1 METEKPSYYAII
13 PAKVRY
19 DHRLKANEKL
29 LYGEV
34 TALCNSSG
42 ECWASNK
49 FFAELYDVHITNV
62 SRWVNSLVD
71 KGYLESQL
79 VYKEGT
85 KEIEKRILRLSS
97 VSKNVK
103 TPNSKNV
110 KTSISKNAK
119 ENNTSINNTSMN
131 NNILSSNLDDTK
143 GKAVEIIDYL
153 NEKAGKRF
161 SHKTKETAKHIN
173 ARLKDGYTVEDFKR
187 VIDNRVMKWS
197 KDKKM
202 KEYIRPDTLF
212 TPTNF
217 EKYLN
222 DALDNLPD
230 RPPVY
235 KPSMSEEDAKALLE
249 KGDITSWM
257 E

>member
-13 PAKVRY
+13 PAEVRY

-34 TALCNSSG
+34 TALCSSSG

-85 KEIEKRILRLSS
+85 KEIEKRVLRLSS

-103 TPNSKNV
+103 TPHSKNV

-131 NNILSSNLDDTK
+131 NNILSSSLDETK

-153 NEKAGKRF
+153 NDKAGKRF

-197 KDKKM
+197 RDKKM

-222 DALDNLPD
+222 DALDSLLD

-235 KPSMSEEDAKALLE
+235 KPSMSEDEAKALLE

>member
-1 METEKPSYYAII
+1 
-13 PAKVRY
+13 
-19 DHRLKANEKL
+19 
-29 LYGEV
+29 
-34 TALCNSSG
+34 
-42 ECWASNK
+42 
-49 FFAELYDVHITNV
+49 
-62 SRWVNSLVD
+62 
-71 KGYLESQL
+71 
-79 VYKEGT
+79 
-85 KEIEKRILRLSS
+85 
-97 VSKNVK
+97 
-103 TPNSKNV
+103 
-110 KTSISKNAK
+110 
-119 ENNTSINNTSMN
+119 MN
-131 NNILSSNLDDTK
+131 NNILSSSLDETK

-153 NEKAGKRF
+153 NDKAGKRF

-197 KDKKM
+197 RDKKM

-222 DALDNLPD
+222 DALDSLPD

-235 KPSMSEEDAKALLE
+235 KPSMSEDEAKALLE

>member
-13 PAKVRY
+13 PAEVRY

-34 TALCNSSG
+34 TALCSSSG

-85 KEIEKRILRLSS
+85 KEIEKRVLRLSS

-103 TPNSKNV
+103 TPHSKNV

-131 NNILSSNLDDTK
+131 NNILSSNLDATK

-161 SHKTKETAKHIN
+161 SHKTKETAKHIS

-197 KDKKM
+197 RDKKM

-222 DALDNLPD
+222 DSLDNLPD

-235 KPSMSEEDAKALLE
+235 KPSMSEDEAKALLE

>member
-13 PAKVRY
+13 PAEVRY

-34 TALCNSSG
+34 TALCSSSG

-49 FFAELYDVHITNV
+49 FFAELYGVHITNV

-79 VYKEGT
+79 VYNEGT

>member
-13 PAKVRY
+13 PAEVRY

-34 TALCNSSG
+34 TALCSSSG

-85 KEIEKRILRLSS
+85 KEIEKRVLRLSS
-97 VSKNVK
+97 V
-103 TPNSKNV
+103 SKNV

-197 KDKKM
+197 RDKKM

-222 DALDNLPD
+222 DALDSLPD

-235 KPSMSEEDAKALLE
+235 KPSMSEDEAKALLE

>member
-13 PAKVRY
+13 PAEVRY

-34 TALCNSSG
+34 TALCSSSG

-49 FFAELYDVHITNV
+49 FFAELYGVHITNV

>member
-13 PAKVRY
+13 PAEVRY

-34 TALCNSSG
+34 TALCSSSG

-103 TPNSKNV
+103 TPHSKNV

-119 ENNTSINNTSMN
+119 ENNTSIN

-197 KDKKM
+197 RDKKM

-222 DALDNLPD
+222 DALDSLPD

-235 KPSMSEEDAKALLE
+235 KPSISEEEAKALLE
-249 KGDITSWM
+249 KGDITEWM

>member
-13 PAKVRY
+13 PAEVRY

-34 TALCNSSG
+34 TALCSSSG

-85 KEIEKRILRLSS
+85 KEIEKRVLRLSS
-97 VSKNVK
+97 VSRNVK
-103 TPNSKNV
+103 TPHSKNV

-173 ARLKDGYTVEDFKR
+173 ARLKDGYTVDDFKR
-187 VIDNRVMKWS
+187 VIDNRVMKWAR
-197 KDKKM
+197 DKKM

-217 EKYLN
+217 EKYFN